1 MEILKKLRIL
11 KRRADQNQI
20 SKTETLNQLTETLNE
35 LFNYN
40 KKDIREI
47 ACQEEIQRVKR
58 IKDEAVKIGNDVIQE
73 QQRKDVLFG

>member
-1 MEILKKLRIL
+1 MYILKLL
-11 KRRADQNQI
+11 KKRVNQKQT
-20 SKTETLNQLTETLNE
+20 SKTETLNE